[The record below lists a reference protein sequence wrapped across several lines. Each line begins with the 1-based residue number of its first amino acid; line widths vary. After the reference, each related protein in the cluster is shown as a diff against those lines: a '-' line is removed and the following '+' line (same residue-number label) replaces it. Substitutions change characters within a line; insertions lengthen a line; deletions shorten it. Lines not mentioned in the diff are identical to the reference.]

1 MEKTIS
7 QLTNIWNRVL
17 LEVKEELKDK
27 TIYDSFF
34 ANSYI
39 GSIDQKDLYVVVSS
53 GLAASLI
60 SSKYMDLLNGI
71 VTRITQTIY
80 NIKLI
85 QEKDLQVKKP
95 VKIAAEPEFFKNCS
109 LNPDLTFDNFVVG
122 LSNQEAKQAA
132 IIVAS
137 NRGSLYNPLF
147 IYGESGI
154 GKTHLLHSIG
164 NYIKKNEPNTKVLV
178 FDTDAFID
186 EYTKAARGESDFNKF
201 KEYISGFDVLLV
213 DDVQF
218 LVGKKKTEETFF
230 TIFRLFHDNRKQIVL
245 TCDRL
250 PNELEG
256 LEARL
261 ITRFN
266 TGLPEKINKP
276 ESDVCI
282 LFLKQKIL
290 KSGLKPENFD
300 EESLQF
306 LAEKFNHSIRELQ
319 GAFNKLLSYT
329 INFKP
334 TEHVDLAVTIEAL
347 SSLLGYNEV
356 KTEVNE
362 KKILN
367 SVASFY
373 HLTTSQLTGS
383 SQIKQIVQARHVCMY
398 LMRELLGL
406 KYKKIGQIFGG
417 KDHSTV
423 MNAILKVEKMLK
435 SDSLFHIA
443 IEDLKSKIV

>member
-1 MEKTIS
+1 M
-7 QLTNIWNRVL
+7 